1 MKGQLPNSTRLYH
14 ALKAANQLKSRFNG
28 ASFPAFSHDEDLH
41 DIVTRQF
48 ITIGEVANHVSDEL
62 KKQHPDIEWQ
72 QVMRFR
78 NFVIHKYFKVDLAI
92 VWYTSTRVVP
102 ALIEQLE
109 NALLYTQQG
118 ETDSRNV

>member
-1 MKGQLPNSTRLYH
+1 M
-14 ALKAANQLKSRFNG
+14 
-28 ASFPAFSHDEDLH
+28 
-41 DIVTRQF
+41 TRQF
-48 ITIGEVANHVSDEL
+48 ITIDEAANHVSDEL

-72 QVMRFR
+72 QVIRFQ
-78 NFVIHKYFKVDLAI
+78 NFVIHEYFKVDLAI
-92 VWYTSTRVVP
+92 VRGTATHIVP